1 MPAKSKPPMNYER
14 DILPQDLPEV
24 RPRQRRDDSGPDNPD
39 EAFFIRTHQAFEI
52 WFAQVLEELEYAR
65 ALLSKPAP
73 AYVPESDIPDIEQH
87 VRRATAI
94 FDLVRQHLPLLETLS
109 TTSFYDFRHHLFGAS
124 GTQSHRFREIEWL
137 LGLLDDGLLEY
148 VKQKRDLER
157 DLAEP
162 RSKAKQDVNGHPS
175 EREYDVLA
183 RYQARWRDQQTDGPE
198 ELSDEAFTDMPAA
211 HAALQARLRDLT
223 ENGSLRTQVLNWL
236 ARTTYPAPD
245 GTRPQTDYGAQ
256 FAERFQK
263 AFLAAHAADSSVLR
277 DLQGMT
283 PRDIKRLDQN
293 ARQRAAFFLDE
304 PHRRAIVFL
313 LQFAE
318 QPLLAWPASLV
329 EALLELD
336 QAFANWRDRHIAM
349 VTRVLGGGRISTLG
363 AAGSGLAYLRDT
375 TSKRAFPE
383 IMDAR
388 TFMLSRAEAAGIY
401 SPEQLRPYG
410 FLTET
415 RSAGDKT

>member
-1 MPAKSKPPMNYER
+1 MPGKSKPPMNYER
-14 DILPQDLPEV
+14 YILPQDLPEV
-24 RPRQRRDDSGPDNPD
+24 RPRHQQTDSGPDNPD

-52 WFAQVLEELEYAR
+52 WFAQILEELEYAR

-94 FDLVRQHLPLLETLS
+94 FDLVRQHLPLLETLN

-137 LGLLDDGLLEY
+137 LGLLDDGLLDY
-148 VKQKRDLER
+148 LARKRDLES
-157 DLAEP
+157 DLA
-162 RSKAKQDVNGHPS
+162 KAGPAARNGEGVSPS
-175 EREYDVLA
+175 ERAYDVLA
-183 RYQARWRDQQTDGPE
+183 RYQARWHEQQSGGPGQ
-198 ELSDEAFTDMPAA
+198 LSDDAFAHMPAT
-211 HAALQARLRDLT
+211 HAALAARLRDLSD
-223 ENGSLRTQVLNWL
+223 NGSLRAQALNWL
-236 ARTTYPAPD
+236 ARATYPAPD
-245 GTRPQTDYGAQ
+245 GGRPQAKYGAQ
-256 FAERFQK
+256 FAERFEQ
-263 AFLAAHAADSSVLR
+263 AFLAAHAADSGVLR
-277 DLQGMT
+277 DLQGMA
-283 PRDIKRLDQN
+283 PRDIKRLDQE
-293 ARQRAAFFLDE
+293 AQKRAEFFLE
-304 PHRRAIVFL
+304 APHRRAIVFL

-383 IMDAR
+383 ITDAR
-388 TFMLSRAEAAGIY
+388 TFMLSQAEAADIY
-401 SPEQLRPYG
+401 STKQLRPYG

-415 RSAGDKT
+415 RPTEEN

>member
-1 MPAKSKPPMNYER
+1 MPGKSKPPMNYER
-14 DILPQDLPEV
+14 YILPQDLPEV
-24 RPRQRRDDSGPDNPD
+24 RPRQRRDGSGPDNPD

-52 WFAQVLEELEYAR
+52 WFAQILEELEYAR

-73 AYVPESDIPDIEQH
+73 AYVPESDMPDIEQH
-87 VRRATAI
+87 VRRATAV
-94 FDLVRQHLPLLETLS
+94 FDLVRQHLPVLETLH
-109 TTSFYDFRHHLFGAS
+109 TTSFYDFRQHLFGAS

-157 DLAEP
+157 ALAEP
-162 RSKAKQDVNGHPS
+162 GAKAKQGETAHPS

-183 RYQARWRDQQTDGPE
+183 RYQARWREQQPDGPG
-198 ELSDEAFTDMPAA
+198 ELGDEAFADMPAT
-211 HAALQARLRDLT
+211 HAALQARLRDMA

-236 ARTTYPAPD
+236 ARATYPAPD
-245 GTRPQTDYGAQ
+245 GTRPQTEYGAQ
-256 FAERFQK
+256 FAERFQE
-263 AFLAAHAADSSVLR
+263 AFLAAHAADSSVLS

-283 PRDIKRLDQN
+283 PRDIKRLDEN
-293 ARQRAAFFLDE
+293 ARQRAAFFLDA
-304 PHRRAIVFL
+304 PHRRAVVFL

-383 IMDAR
+383 ITDAR
-388 TFMLSRAEAAGIY
+388 TFMLSRAEADGIY

-410 FLTET
+410 FAIE
-415 RSAGDKT
+415 SPPPDDG